1 MAISYSKIK
10 IKRTNNPRG
19 GCRFGIVLKH
29 LPKSFRQFLIK
40 NKNMERWAQSDQWVE
55 CALKIQRPRVKDSSA
70 LKIYWDW
77 EGGSA
82 VDKQTLENNYNTIDW
97 ICAVSGKPIRSKFMN
112 FDLENFIHPEYHD
125 VLKAPMVDSRIL
137 KSSIEFRKKCKE
149 LLLNERQEFLNMAR
163 KNAKKRLD

>member
-1 MAISYSKIK
+1 MAINYSKIT
-10 IKRTNNPRG
+10 IKRTTNPRG
-19 GCRFGIVLKH
+19 GSRFGVVLKH

-40 NKNMERWAQSDQWVE
+40 NKNMSRWAESNQWVE

-77 EGGSA
+77 ESNAA
-82 VDKQTLENNYNTIDW
+82 VDKQTLKNNYNTIDW

-112 FDLENFIHPEYHD
+112 FDLENFIHPEYLD

>member
-1 MAISYSKIK
+1 MS
-10 IKRTNNPRG
+10 
-19 GCRFGIVLKH
+19 
-29 LPKSFRQFLIK
+29 
-40 NKNMERWAQSDQWVE
+40 RWAESDQWVE
-55 CALKIQRPRVKDSSA
+55 CALKIQRPRIKDSSA

-77 EGGSA
+77 ESSSV

-112 FDLENFIHPEYHD
+112 FDLENFIHPEYLD

>member
-1 MAISYSKIK
+1 MS
-10 IKRTNNPRG
+10 
-19 GCRFGIVLKH
+19 
-29 LPKSFRQFLIK
+29 
-40 NKNMERWAQSDQWVE
+40 RWAESDQWVE
-55 CALKIQRPRVKDSSA
+55 CALKIQRPRIKDSSA

-77 EGGSA
+77 ESSSV
-82 VDKQTLENNYNTIDW
+82 VDKQTLESNYNTIDW

-112 FDLENFIHPEYHD
+112 FDLENFIHSEYLD